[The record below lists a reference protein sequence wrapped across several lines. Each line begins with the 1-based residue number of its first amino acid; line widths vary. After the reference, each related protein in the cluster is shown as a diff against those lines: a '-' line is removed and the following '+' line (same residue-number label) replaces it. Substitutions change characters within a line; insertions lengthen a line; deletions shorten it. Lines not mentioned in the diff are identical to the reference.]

1 MSSATHLR
9 RIRTAKTLNDT
20 KSDQMQV
27 CQDLSKESD
36 VKHNDSPAN
45 YLFLGRFEQ
54 KTEQI
59 EQKNV
64 QNAFAFVYFMFV
76 FVIPKLYRL
85 DYNVY
90 GQDVFW

>member
-1 MSSATHLR
+1 
-9 RIRTAKTLNDT
+9 
-20 KSDQMQV
+20 MQV

-36 VKHNDSPAN
+36 VKHNDRPTN
-45 YLFLGRFEQ
+45 YLCLGRFEQ
-54 KTEQI
+54 KNRTNGT
-59 EQKNV
+59 KNV

-85 DYNVY
+85 GYNVY